1 MRSGICGWTRFAP
14 AAKLEPDLGA
24 PVTHGL
30 IDQSDP
36 LLREETGVALAT
48 LVSATGSTAKKLGAK
63 MIVGRSGRL
72 IGAVTIGGCVD
83 AQVIEA
89 ADELIDHGER
99 RLLSISLDDDE
110 AWEMGLT
117 CGGNVGVLIERI
129 APANDVDPISA
140 AHRVVQEALGNGLSA
155 VIVTPIDGA
164 SAALV
169 VDETGARSGTLGD
182 ATLDAAAAAI
192 APDVSR
198 NGPRIDTLE
207 ASGES
212 RRFFFDRFAPP
223 TTLVVVGAGQIAMS
237 LTRLARELD
246 MRTMIIDGRE
256 RYATRDR
263 FPDAD
268 EIRVGMPS
276 EIVASV
282 AANKRI
288 AIVLVAHDY
297 KYELP
302 VLRPLLRAPVGY
314 IGMLGS
320 KKRAAAVRELLAEEG
335 FSEEELAR
343 IHTPIG
349 LDIGGKSSA
358 EIALAILAEI
368 VAVRSGRR
376 V

>member
-1 MRSGICGWTRFAP
+1 MTN
-14 AAKLEPDLGA
+14 
-24 PVTHGL
+24 GL
-30 IDQSDP
+30 IDQGDP
-36 LLREETGVALAT
+36 LLRDETGVALAT
-48 LVSATGSTAKKLGAK
+48 LVSATGSTSKKLGAK

-117 CGGNVGVLIERI
+117 CGGNIGVMIERI
-129 APANDVDPISA
+129 TPADDGDPVAA
-140 AHRVVQEALGNGLSA
+140 AHRAVHEALDRGLSA

-169 VDETGARSGTLGD
+169 VDENGTRYGTLGNSVLD
-182 ATLDAAAAAI
+182 DAAAGIVPVVAH
-192 APDVSR
+192 D
-198 NGPRIDTLE
+198 GPRIDSVE

-212 RRFFFDRFAPP
+212 HRLFFDRFAPP
-223 TTLVVVGAGQIAMS
+223 TTLVVIGAGPIAMS
-237 LTRLARELD
+237 LTRFAHELD
-246 MRTMIIDGRE
+246 MRTLIIDGRE

-282 AANKRI
+282 AANKRV

-302 VLRPLLRAPVGY
+302 VLRQLLRAPVGY

-320 KKRAAAVRELLAEEG
+320 KKRGVAVRELLREEG
-335 FSEEELAR
+335 FSDEELAR

-349 LDIGGKSSA
+349 LDLGGKSSA
-358 EIALAILAEI
+358 EVALAIIGEI
-368 VAVRSGRR
+368 VAVRTGRR